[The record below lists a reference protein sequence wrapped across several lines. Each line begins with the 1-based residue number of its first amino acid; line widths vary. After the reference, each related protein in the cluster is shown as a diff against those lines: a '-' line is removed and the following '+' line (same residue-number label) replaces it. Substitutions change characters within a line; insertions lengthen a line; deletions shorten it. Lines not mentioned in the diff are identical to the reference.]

1 MKLTG
6 QQNRY
11 RRCISLVL
19 TGIMAASVPCF
30 CMGTETTAAGSASK
44 ASVTESTTAPDMDGS
59 AGAGTDAVKDA
70 SSAPQKTETQTSGT
84 AAPVKTITG
93 FEEYEKPAYYF
104 EGEPTEAQLTQYL
117 PETVSVHM
125 DGSDKLQ
132 KIAVEWQIVEDYEDS
147 DFYFYSLK
155 PVWDK
160 DVYQLSE
167 NLLEEKDVPW
177 LLAFRKRTEAE
188 IKQGN
193 TDPVIPLDDIG
204 DLSPLYIDDS
214 GSSDPAASEAGTS
227 ADGTAPAQSSDPS
240 KASEPTSL
248 PTTTQPTTT
257 QQTTTMQPTSLLEG
271 LFGEPSYAAPLTVE
285 NAVYTYLT
293 KNMGLN
299 RAAASGVM
307 TNLYAESGLLSN
319 NLENMYNLLYGLSDK
334 EYTARVNKGKKQNG
348 KYKTKTGKTRYFTKD
363 YCGYG
368 IAQWTSLNRR
378 KNLLAKANKKNVP
391 IDNLSMQLEFLKE
404 ELVKHYPQ
412 VWKCLKSVPDTEEG
426 AYLAAAEFCTV
437 FEVPANTSATAASRG
452 RAALRT
458 YWKRYSGKAGSVTG
472 KSFLGLCG
480 YMYPITVKTGKSIT
494 CSGFA
499 LSNYR
504 ITKATAT
511 IKNSSGKTIYKKTFH
526 PLSLSFNMHKFDN
539 AMKFSKLK
547 SGTYVY
553 YISVKDGKKTVS
565 VGHRFTVSDK
575 VINKTAR
582 GFTCK

>member
-1 MKLTG
+1 MKYHA
-6 QQNRY
+6 NHHPY
-11 RRCISLVL
+11 RRAVSFILA
-19 TGIMAASVPCF
+19 GIMAAGLPCAAF
-30 CMGTETTAAGSASK
+30 GAQTPAEKAPQKAVTETAAPAAASSDAKAASAAPSSAAANRDETTASS
-44 ASVTESTTAPDMDGS
+44 
-59 AGAGTDAVKDA
+59 A
-70 SSAPQKTETQTSGT
+70 SSADASKPAGAMKI
-84 AAPVKTITG
+84 ITG

-117 PETVSVHM
+117 PETILVHM
-125 DGSDKLQ
+125 DGKQQTQ
-132 KIAVEWQIVEDYEDS
+132 KIAVEWKIVEDYEDS

-155 PVWDK
+155 PVWDAE
-160 DVYQLSE
+160 VYQLSPD
-167 NLLEEKDVPW
+167 LIEEKDVPW

-188 IKQGN
+188 IRQGN
-193 TDPVIPLDDIG
+193 SDPVIPLDDISQ
-204 DLSPLYIDDS
+204 LSPLYTEED
-214 GSSDPAASEAGTS
+214 GSVDPTKADASSTNAKETTKETTKES
-227 ADGTAPAQSSDPS
+227 TTESSVVTGPV
-240 KASEPTSL
+240 SL
-248 PTTTQPTTT
+248 V
-257 QQTTTMQPTSLLEG
+257 ERF
-271 LFGEPSYAAPLTVE
+271 FGEPSYAAPLTVE

-319 NLENMYNLLYGLSDK
+319 NLENLYNVMYGLSDK
-334 EYTARVNKGKKQNG
+334 EYTARVNKGKKNNG
-348 KYKTKTGKTRYFTKD
+348 KYKTRTGKTRYFTKD

-378 KNLLAKANKKNVP
+378 KALLTRANRKNVS
-391 IDNLSMQLEFLKE
+391 IDNLSLQLEFLKE
-404 ELVKHYPQ
+404 ELINKYPQ
-412 VWKCLKSVPDTEEG
+412 VWMTLRSVPNTEEG

-458 YWKRYSGKAGSVTG
+458 YWKRYSGKAGRVTG
-472 KSFLGLCG
+472 DSFLGICG
-480 YMYPITVKTGKSIT
+480 YMYPVTVKTGKPLS

-499 LSNYR
+499 LSNYL

-511 IKNSSGKTIYKKTFH
+511 IKNAKGKTVYKKTFH
-526 PLSLSFNMHKFDN
+526 PMSLSFNLHKFDN

-553 YISVKDGKKTVS
+553 YISVKDKKKTVS

-575 VINKTAR
+575 YINKTAR
-582 GFTCK
+582 GFRCK